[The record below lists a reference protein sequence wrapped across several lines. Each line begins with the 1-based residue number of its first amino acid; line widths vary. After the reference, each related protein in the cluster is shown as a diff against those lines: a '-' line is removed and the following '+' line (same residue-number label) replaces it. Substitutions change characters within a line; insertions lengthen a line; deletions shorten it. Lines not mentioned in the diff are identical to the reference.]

1 MNTGAQMRTR
11 VQAQPWLLH
20 RGDFAVCGQQ
30 HRSGCEKRVSGRDQ
44 QAPVG
49 LRLTWIGATPYTRT
63 TWHRETAE

>member
-1 MNTGAQMRTR
+1 MLSFSLEARSIIRSQEMNTGAQMRTR

-44 QAPVG
+44 QA
-49 LRLTWIGATPYTRT
+49 RLG
-63 TWHRETAE
+63 